1 MLSKL
6 TDAEIEELLGGQV
19 IGRLGC
25 HAEGKTYVIPISYAY
40 DGKYIYCH
48 TEEGMKIDFMRKN
61 PDICLQV
68 DNIDNMAHWQSV
80 ILWGK
85 FEELIDESTR
95 IHALETLINRRLSAL
110 SSNVAHLF
118 PLWPFT
124 SENLN
129 NVGGVVFRM
138 LPVEKTGRFESD
150 QQSTQFNV

>member
-1 MLSKL
+1 
-6 TDAEIEELLGGQV
+6 
-19 IGRLGC
+19 
-25 HAEGKTYVIPISYAY
+25 
-40 DGKYIYCH
+40 
-48 TEEGMKIDFMRKN
+48 MRKN

>member
-6 TDAEIEELLGGQV
+6 TDTEIEELLGRQV
-19 IGRLGC
+19 VGRLGC
-25 HAEGKTYVIPISYAY
+25 HADGKTYVIPISYAY

-68 DNIDNMAHWQSV
+68 DNIDNLAHWQSV

-85 FEELIDESTR
+85 FEELTEKHER
-95 IHALETLINRRLSAL
+95 NLALETLTKRKLSTI
-110 SSNVAHLF
+110 SSNVAHLY

-124 SENLN
+124 SEDLN
-129 NVGGVVFRM
+129 EVGGIVFRI
-138 LPVEKTGRFESD
+138 LPVEKTGRYETN
-150 QQSTQFNV
+150 QHPMGYPM